1 MASHSKSEWQSGMW
15 FQTLRLYPVCQNFFK
30 SLEIQYT
37 LKFPLSYDIQK
48 LLYFEIAEN
57 VYQLLK

>member
-1 MASHSKSEWQSGMW
+1 MW
-15 FQTLRLYPVCQNFFK
+15 FQTFRLYQVCQNFFK
-30 SLEIQYT
+30 SLGIQYT

-48 LLYFEIAEN
+48 LRYFEITEN